1 VLSIISICSEVLEG
15 LGGIGY
21 ERIFGNCPLC
31 DSEWFEHGFWAG
43 IGLSKRFQFSD
54 ALQFVGQV
62 RYRLVGFESMEPE
75 LLDLDGTIVRWQEA
89 NTPQDLLGFRLG
101 YFLPIKLPVV
111 LSYTFENGAFHR
123 MNSVSLGFQ
132 F

>member
-1 VLSIISICSEVLEG
+1 MLSIISICSEVLEG

-43 IGLSKRFQFSD
+43 IGLSKRFQINEKHK
-54 ALQFVGQV
+54 FVGQV
-62 RYRLVGFESMEPE
+62 RYRLVGFERMEPE
-75 LLDLDGTIVRWQEA
+75 LLELDGTIVRWQEA
-89 NTPQDLLGFRLG
+89 NTPQDLLGFRFG
-101 YFLPIKLPVV
+101 YFLPIKLPVI
-111 LSYTFENGAFHR
+111 LSYTFENGSFHR